1 MSKGWLAVT
10 RPGLCGSSFSDIPN
24 AILEFL
30 LKLVQDAEDKLDE
43 DDEDAEK
50 KEDIAESVLTSAN
63 RQLVLEVGGSQ
74 ADITVMFVGQ

>member
-1 MSKGWLAVT
+1 MT
-10 RPGLCGSSFSDIPN
+10 RPGLCGSSFS